1 MNKNY
6 KNRVRKVDIERQ
18 QEELKKAQEMQGQG
32 DTVIKGEQNNQNN
45 ENDSIAVFNN
55 NDKGKLIA
63 EILILKAFHLI
74 VIFHQIILY
83 SLASNGS
90 ELIAWCLYTN
100 KRWLN
105 TLFNF
110 LRIFAFIRRK
120 VFYILS
126 NTIGNKHLIVYS
138 K

>member
-1 MNKNY
+1 MDESNSIFTLNMNKNY

-63 EILILKAFHLI
+63 
-74 VIFHQIILY
+74 
-83 SLASNGS
+83 
-90 ELIAWCLYTN
+90 
-100 KRWLN
+100 
-105 TLFNF
+105 
-110 LRIFAFIRRK
+110 
-120 VFYILS
+120 
-126 NTIGNKHLIVYS
+126 
-138 K
+138 

>member
-90 ELIAWCLYTN
+90 ELIA
-100 KRWLN
+100 
-105 TLFNF
+105 
-110 LRIFAFIRRK
+110 
-120 VFYILS
+120 
-126 NTIGNKHLIVYS
+126 
-138 K
+138 